1 MRGAASSGLKVLI
14 SSKVNQWTLLV
25 GTIPLVFA
33 ISGGAVRPFV
43 LDNLQN
49 HELLLTAAQSLFGVA
64 VLVNLR
70 LSRSNGLLLVVLF
83 TSQLIFANIRM
94 EVAAIY
100 ILLAVIYHVKRW
112 RCLIPA
118 ARIGLG
124 MKKE

>member
-1 MRGAASSGLKVLI
+1 MRGHAGSALKALI

-33 ISGGAVRPFV
+33 ISGGVVKPFV
-43 LDNLQN
+43 LDNFQQ
-49 HELLLTAAQSLFGVA
+49 HELFLTAAQSLFGVA

-70 LSRSNGLLLVVLF
+70 LSRSDGLILFVLF
-83 TSQLIFANIRM
+83 ASQLIVEKIRM
-94 EVAAIY
+94 EVAVVY
-100 ILLAVIYHVKRW
+100 ILLAVIFHFKHW

-124 MKKE
+124 MKRK